1 MNNIDL
7 RLGFCVF
14 AETAT
19 SQMLDFMVESMAELT
34 AAEVAVLTLYKLAV
48 FSGERPT
55 YQMFAM
61 ALQDLNKFLETNED
75 PKGSF
80 NGHFA
85 GWFDRPDFDNSTKN
99 EEREIEQSKP
109 TWTVSGQV
117 LYVSPGKRYVK
128 MHLTGLSG
136 DREEAWILTPYELPE
151 WAFEGSCFGAKLS
164 QDVETFDQLA
174 TKPWALREFPESP
187 PSPITD
193 AELDKL
199 YHAWDALGL

>member
-7 RLGFCVF
+7 RLGFCSF

-19 SQMLDFMVESMAELT
+19 SQMLDFMVENIAELT

-48 FSGERPT
+48 FSEEPPT

-61 ALQDLNKFLETNED
+61 ALQDLNKFLETNKD

-85 GWFDRPDFDNSTKN
+85 GWFDRPDVGNN

-117 LYVSPGKRYVK
+117 LYVSPGRRYVK

-151 WAFEGSCFGAKLS
+151 WAFEGGCFGAKLS

-174 TKPWALREFPESP
+174 TKPWALREFPKSP

-193 AELDKL
+193 AELDDL